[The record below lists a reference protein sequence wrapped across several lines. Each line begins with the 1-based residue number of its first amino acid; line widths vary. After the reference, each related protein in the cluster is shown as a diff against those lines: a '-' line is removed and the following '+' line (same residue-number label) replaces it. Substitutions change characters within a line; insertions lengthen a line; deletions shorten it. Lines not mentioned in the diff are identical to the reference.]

1 MHIIMH
7 FNFLCEAFRS
17 FLVFFFFNIVSNA
30 VLYIFM
36 GEVLSAHLINSVLIS
51 LEIEEMGKQFEE
63 AFIRQEKCRWPLHIK
78 SCTLSLPIIEM
89 HIQTTMRLCD
99 TSDG

>member
-17 FLVFFFFNIVSNA
+17 FLVFFFLNIVSNA
-30 VLYIFM
+30 MLYIFM

-63 AFIRQEKCRWPLHIK
+63 AFIRQDMQMAIAHKKLY
-78 SCTLSLPIIEM
+78 IIITHHRNAHSNHNEIM
-89 HIQTTMRLCD
+89 
-99 TSDG
+99 

>member
-17 FLVFFFFNIVSNA
+17 FLVFFFFLNIVSNA
-30 VLYIFM
+30 MLYIFM

-63 AFIRQEKCRWPLHIK
+63 AFIRQDMQMAIAHKKLY
-78 SCTLSLPIIEM
+78 IIITHHRNAHSNHNEIM
-89 HIQTTMRLCD
+89 
-99 TSDG
+99 